1 VAVGYFRCTSI
12 YVLDL
17 GPDIDGGSLLSQV
30 NAVTSELL
38 AAASD
43 ADQTAENITASLA
56 RLINQLDD
64 LPGGFQGGAAT
75 AFENAKLVMQSKLNG
90 ITDALHSV
98 ANGVRNSG
106 NQFEYADQEAK
117 DEVSRIVA
125 DLGGL

>member
-1 VAVGYFRCTSI
+1 
-12 YVLDL
+12 
-17 GPDIDGGSLLSQV
+17 LSQV

-38 AAASD
+38 AAAND

-75 AFENAKLVMQSKLNG
+75 AFENAKLVMQSKLNE